1 MQIEPSYT
9 TIGKIFE
16 QNFLFQVPKYQR
28 YYAWEEEQID
38 DFIADFDKMLCAK
51 KQEKDVQHFF
61 GGVVCVAQTVAGSN
75 GQQREL
81 IDGQQRITTTILL
94 IISVFREYEKIKKV
108 VTDSEHSDLI
118 ESRLRKIEEK
128 YLYYKDEVNR
138 RPQIVNKLEL
148 SEADDAFFRSII
160 IGGCI
165 SPSRESHSKM
175 IKAYK
180 KLVKYVEN
188 GVSKMDS
195 DEKKLDFLAGVE
207 DIIHNNCCI
216 IFIDTKTKKDAFVL
230 FQVLNDRGTGLTVG
244 DLLKSKTLEIL
255 EAKPI
260 EQQIIN
266 SNWDEILQREN
277 KHVENFLRYYYMS
290 VLGKRAGGSSLY
302 DDFIKN
308 IFKIEDTKTDYTD
321 DEMLFVLNCM
331 QKIYE
336 ENIIFSQITVGDW
349 PYEVQ
354 QPITAWDASRLK
366 NLIKYLDYDIT
377 LALLLAASKLEQK
390 KFAEMVLILERF
402 MFRFKGICNNN
413 HQKLSEL
420 FMKEAIFIR
429 ENIITYRVSHLRN
442 QLSALITSEASEV
455 KFRANLQELKYIKK
469 GNNKIL
475 KYLFATLE
483 EYHAWY
489 DQGATDRPT
498 CDTGRLIDFDNVTIE
513 HIASQHPEEVQEG
526 ITDVNEIKNLT
537 LLTIKENGEL
547 AGNKKFLEKKSVY
560 SSSVFKINTKIAG
573 YDNWNEESMS
583 DWESNILDMA
593 CKIFVI

>member
-51 KQEKDVQHFF
+51 KQDKDVQHFF
-61 GGVVCVAQTVAGSN
+61 GGVVCVAKTVAGSN
-75 GQQREL
+75 RQQREL

-94 IISVFREYEKIKKV
+94 IIAVYREYEKIKRV
-108 VTDSEHSDLI
+108 VTDREPSDLI
-118 ESRLRKIEEK
+118 ESRLKKIEEK

-138 RPQIVNKLEL
+138 RPQTVNKLEL
-148 SEADDAFFRSII
+148 SEADDAFFRNII
-160 IGGCI
+160 VGGSI
-165 SPSRESHSKM
+165 SPLRESHSKM
-175 IKAYK
+175 IKSYK
-180 KLVKYVEN
+180 KLAKYVEK
-188 GVSKMDS
+188 GVSEMESNENKM
-195 DEKKLDFLAGVE
+195 DFLAEVE

-255 EAKPI
+255 EAKPDK
-260 EQQIIN
+260 QQIIN
-266 SNWDEILQREN
+266 TCWDDILQREN

-308 IFKIEDTKTDYTD
+308 IFKIEDTNAEYTD
-321 DEMLFVLNCM
+321 DEMLCVLSRM
-331 QKIYE
+331 QTIYE
-336 ENIIFSQITVGDW
+336 ENIIFNQIAVGDW

-354 QPITAWDASRLK
+354 QPITAWDSSRLK

-377 LALLLAASKLEQK
+377 LALLLAASRLEQK
-390 KFAEMVLILERF
+390 KFAEIVLLLERF

-429 ENIITYRVSHLRN
+429 ENVTTYRVSHLRD
-442 QLSALITSEASEV
+442 QLSALITSEASEI
-455 KFRANLQELKYIKK
+455 KFRANLQALKYIKK
-469 GNNKIL
+469 GNNKTL

-483 EYHAWY
+483 EYHTWY
-489 DQGATDRPT
+489 DQGATGRPS

-537 LLTIKENGEL
+537 LLTMKENGEL
-547 AGNKKFLEKKSVY
+547 AGNKRFSEKKNVY
-560 SSSVFKINTKIAG
+560 HSSVFTLNTKINE
-573 YDNWNEESMS
+573 YDHWDEETMTS
-583 DWESNILDMA
+583 WENHILDMA
-593 CKIFVI
+593 CKVFII